1 MRKFLLSAIC
11 VMAYCSFL
19 TAQLRVDSVGNV
31 HIDKMLG
38 VGVEPVQSS
47 FINVQ
52 RSLYGL
58 GGNFGIQCESYVNG
72 HANMS
77 NKKIVSILGTLI
89 TDTTNSRTQT
99 TIDTTMQ
106 INAEIDSKS
115 GPNSR
120 FFFQSAIAGLSNTH
134 IAIYGANRSSL
145 PSRLSGI
152 YAGYFDGDVK
162 VNGTLTATT
171 ITTTSDYRLKQN
183 ISYLKEINNLLSQL
197 NPISFNFKQDT
208 TNLSYTKNVQE
219 KQNTHYGFVAQE
231 VQKVLPNI
239 VYENQDGYL
248 SVNYIELIPLLI
260 QSAKEFQTENKELK
274 DRIESLELQ
283 IKEQSQNPFK
293 VQGKPTNSEY
303 FEPILYQNQPN
314 PFSQNTE
321 IKYSL
326 PLTTQSATLYIYD
339 MSGVQLRSYP
349 IIQMG
354 ESSIIINANDLTAG
368 MYLYSLIA
376 DGQVIDTKRMIL
388 TK

>member
-1 MRKFLLSAIC
+1 MRKFLLSAIF

-38 VGVEPVQSS
+38 VGVEPVHSS

-134 IAIYGANRSSL
+134 IALYMGQIGHLYHQGSVVYMPVIL
-145 PSRLSGI
+145 MEMLKLTERL
-152 YAGYFDGDVK
+152 
-162 VNGTLTATT
+162 L
-171 ITTTSDYRLKQN
+171 
-183 ISYLKEINNLLSQL
+183 
-197 NPISFNFKQDT
+197 
-208 TNLSYTKNVQE
+208 
-219 KQNTHYGFVAQE
+219 
-231 VQKVLPNI
+231 
-239 VYENQDGYL
+239 
-248 SVNYIELIPLLI
+248 PLL
-260 QSAKEFQTENKELK
+260 
-274 DRIESLELQ
+274 
-283 IKEQSQNPFK
+283 
-293 VQGKPTNSEY
+293 
-303 FEPILYQNQPN
+303 
-314 PFSQNTE
+314 
-321 IKYSL
+321 
-326 PLTTQSATLYIYD
+326 
-339 MSGVQLRSYP
+339 
-349 IIQMG
+349 
-354 ESSIIINANDLTAG
+354 
-368 MYLYSLIA
+368 
-376 DGQVIDTKRMIL
+376 
-388 TK
+388 